1 MKSNLPESPRGQ
13 TLRHRIDTIIALLF
27 LTLLVGSLVVV
38 VNLVRHSTT
47 HTASPS
53 GPSSQQVSTLG
64 VYAGNGT
71 GGLEKLDASTGRQIW
86 VFLTQAKE
94 IPSPALIANGTAYF
108 GDTNGDLHAVNAT
121 TGKENWHF
129 STGQTI
135 LGSPVLANDTLFF
148 GSDNGKLYAISPAT
162 GKQVWSFNTGIGSE
176 VVSVGTP
183 VVAKDTVYAT
193 SSDNTTHSYILAV
206 KAQNGAL
213 LWRQQ
218 ANNELFSSP
227 QVSSDKVYVAASA
240 ITKPGQSTTR
250 ESHLEVFNA
259 ADGTRVL
266 QLAHAQFAT
275 ASTQSISPPTLANGS
290 IYTGTLG
297 GSVSAISASSM
308 AVQWA
313 RNVNGEVN
321 ASPQLANNTLFVGVN
336 VGTIDGNSIIALDA
350 NSGAVRWQRAIKN
363 YAGSNIVVSGKTV
376 YAGAEDGVVYA
387 IDADTGAIKWTA
399 SDSASFS
406 NQPLSVGA

>member
-1 MKSNLPESPRGQ
+1 MKSNLPESPRGR

-38 VNLVRHSTT
+38 VNLMHHGTN
-47 HTASPS
+47 HAASPS
-53 GPSSQQVSTLG
+53 GRLVSTLG
-64 VYAGNGT
+64 VYVGNGT

-86 VFLTQAKE
+86 AFQTQAKE

-108 GDTNGDLHAVNAT
+108 GDTNGDLHAVNAA
-121 TGKENWHF
+121 TGKEKWRF
-129 STGQTI
+129 STGQAI
-135 LGSPVLANDTLFF
+135 LGSPALANDTLFL
-148 GSDNGKLYAISPAT
+148 GSDNGNLYAISPTT
-162 GKQVWSFNTGIGSE
+162 GKKVWSFYTGTGSE
-176 VVSVGTP
+176 AVSVGTP

-193 SSDNTTHSYILAV
+193 SSNNTTHSYILAV

-218 ANNELFSSP
+218 ASNELFSSP
-227 QVSSDKVYVAASA
+227 QVSSDKVYVTASA

-259 ADGTRVL
+259 ADGTRAL
-266 QLAHAQFAT
+266 QLASTQFAT

-313 RNVNGEVN
+313 RNVNGEVD

-336 VGTIDGNSIIALDA
+336 VGTIAGNSIIALDA

-363 YAGSNIVVSGKTV
+363 YTGSNIVVSGKTV
-376 YAGAEDGVVYA
+376 YVGAEDGIVYA
-387 IDADTGAIKWTA
+387 IDATTSAIKWTA